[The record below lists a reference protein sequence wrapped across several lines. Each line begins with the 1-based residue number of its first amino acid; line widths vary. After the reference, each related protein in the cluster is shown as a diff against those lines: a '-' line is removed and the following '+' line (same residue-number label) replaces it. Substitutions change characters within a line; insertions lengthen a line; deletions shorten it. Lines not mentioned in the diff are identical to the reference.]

1 MSLSERDFESWCFR
15 NGGETYD
22 GEDRPG
28 LTCQFPD
35 TETHD
40 RVAYLSDSGAF
51 EVITDGRFYST
62 RSLHQNAEAWIGDDD
77 RLHIDTEDTRIA
89 IDPR

>member
-1 MSLSERDFESWCFR
+1 MSLPERDFESWCFR

-22 GEDRPG
+22 EEDRPG
-28 LTCQFPD
+28 LTCRFPD
-35 TETHD
+35 TDTND

-62 RSLHQNAEAWIGDDD
+62 RSLHQHAESWIDDDD